1 MRFDETLL
9 SLSPKP
15 GLELLEACFPCYE
28 HTQGISSPFDVFGF
42 WSLFLHRK
50 QYVIITLCT
59 YIIVSC
65 SDARS
70 PTLLPSF
77 LLVWF
82 FSQLPVLIFLETG
95 FLCVPQASLRL
106 LSAGIIGITAPCCYF
121 TRVDIDSFSLSSP
134 EQWPPPLSRCSF
146 VIRPFLAV
154 RCLLHPVPWPVIPC
168 WILG

>member
-1 MRFDETLL
+1 MRHSCLYPPNLDLNYLRLAFLVM
-9 SLSPKP
+9 
-15 GLELLEACFPCYE
+15 E
-28 HTQGISSPFDVFGF
+28 HTQCISSPFDVFGF

-50 QYVIITLCT
+50 QYVIIRLCT

-65 SDARS
+65 PDARS

-82 FSQLPVLIFLETG
+82 FSQLLPVLIFLETG

-121 TRVDIDSFSLSSP
+121 THVGIDSFSLSSP

-146 VIRPFLAV
+146 VVRPFLAV
-154 RCLLHPVPWPVIPC
+154 RCLLLPVPWPVIPC